1 MGKVISKTC
10 AVIDYGMGNLH
21 SAHGALKKVAPDC
34 EILVTSDPEKILAA
48 DHVVLPGVGA
58 IRDCMGEIRAQEI
71 DQVVAEV
78 SKIKPLL
85 GICVGLQAMMTR
97 SEENGGIDCLNIF
110 PGQVQYF
117 GDNLLGDSLL
127 DGSSGRLK
135 VPHMGW
141 NQVEQVSHPLWQD
154 IKDQSRFYFVH
165 SYFVTADDQSQIKGL
180 GHYGK
185 SFAAAMGQDNIFAV
199 QFHPEKSHANGLQ
212 LLQNFL
218 SWDGQS

>member
-1 MGKVISKTC
+1 MSKVISKTC

-21 SAHGALKKVAPDC
+21 SAHGALQKVAPDC
-34 EILVTSDPEKILAA
+34 HILVTSDPAQILAA

-78 SKIKPLL
+78 AKTKPLL

-97 SEENGGIDCLNIF
+97 SEENGGIDCMNMF

-117 GDNLLGDSLL
+117 GDNLLGDEQR
-127 DGSSGRLK
+127 DGTNGRLK

-141 NQVEQVSHPLWQD
+141 NQVEQVAHPLWQD
-154 IKDQSRFYFVH
+154 IKDQSRVYLVHYYF
-165 SYFVTADDQSQIKGL
+165 L
-180 GHYGK
+180 
-185 SFAAAMGQDNIFAV
+185 
-199 QFHPEKSHANGLQ
+199 
-212 LLQNFL
+212 
-218 SWDGQS
+218 